1 VLDVV
6 GLISKI
12 PVVFR
17 AISTPLRSK
26 IYSDVPPVA
35 VSLTG
40 APGQTAAPPALE
52 VSCSSGAKLKVTL
65 EFFGLL
71 HSMEL
76 IIENVEFAVT
86 GSANTCGVLLFLSA
100 SVNLCDATT
109 TPALFLN
116 VNVPTD
122 SDTIVTLAIPVPS
135 GQ

>member
-1 VLDVV
+1 VLDVI

-12 PVVFR
+12 PVIFR

-26 IYSDVPPVA
+26 MYSDVPPDA

-86 GSANTCGVLLFLSA
+86 GSANTCGVALSLSA
-100 SVNLCDATT
+100 SVNLCDNIK
-109 TPALFLN
+109 PVLLVN